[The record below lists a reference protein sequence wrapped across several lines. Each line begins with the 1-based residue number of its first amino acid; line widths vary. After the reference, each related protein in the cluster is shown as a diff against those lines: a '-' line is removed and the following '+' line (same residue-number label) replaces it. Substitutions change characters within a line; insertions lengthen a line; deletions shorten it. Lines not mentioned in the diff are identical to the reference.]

1 MLGGH
6 LLKSW
11 SSTQSLVSLSSAEA
25 EYYGVVKAA
34 ATGLG
39 YQALLQ
45 DLGVTLPLRVW
56 TDSSASI
63 GICGR
68 QGLGKVRHLATQT
81 LWIQQRVRDGS
92 FELWKVK
99 GAENPADLFTT
110 HLTSRE
116 RVQGLLRLFGCVF
129 RGGRPDAAPA
139 LRATGGT
146 TKGELLQL
154 SASELADSLPE
165 GHRVNWHGTMFPR
178 DGQGE
183 DREAPDAYE
192 CSPGLLPHEHEDAAQ
207 RFPRAYVC
215 KELDEKDP
223 PENLGLEKRG
233 VQIGSQAAK
242 KHDEIHGLQA
252 RRRASA
258 EMPC

>member
-1 MLGGH
+1 M
-6 LLKSW
+6 
-11 SSTQSLVSLSSAEA
+11 
-25 EYYGVVKAA
+25 KAA

-45 DLGVTLPLRVW
+45 DLGVALPLRVW
-56 TDSSASI
+56 TDSSATI

-68 QGLGKVRHLATQT
+68 QGLGRVRHLATQT

-99 GAENPADLFTT
+99 GVENPADLFTK

-129 RGGRPDAAPA
+129 RGGRPEAAPA

-146 TKGELLQL
+146 TKGELLQI
-154 SASELADSLPE
+154 SASELADKLSAE
-165 GHRVNWHGTMFPR
+165 HRVNWHGTMFPR

-183 DREAPDAYE
+183 DGQAPDAFE
-192 CSPGLLPHEHEDAAQ
+192 CSPGLLPHEHGDLAR

-215 KELDEKDP
+215 RDLDDKDP
-223 PENLGLEKRG
+223 PENTDLEKHG
-233 VQIGSQAAK
+233 VQIGSRARD

-252 RRRASA
+252 RRKAPA
-258 EMPC
+258 VLPC